1 MPRKKY
7 SNASATGA
15 SAGQKAQNAVVSTD
29 DSINIGQNTSMGSIK
44 PTLNGDHIHIQ
55 DPIDI
60 KWPWRISKLQ
70 VIYR

>member
-44 PTLNGDHIHIQ
+44 PTLNGSY
-55 DPIDI
+55 PY
-60 KWPWRISKLQ
+60 PRSN
-70 VIYR
+70 